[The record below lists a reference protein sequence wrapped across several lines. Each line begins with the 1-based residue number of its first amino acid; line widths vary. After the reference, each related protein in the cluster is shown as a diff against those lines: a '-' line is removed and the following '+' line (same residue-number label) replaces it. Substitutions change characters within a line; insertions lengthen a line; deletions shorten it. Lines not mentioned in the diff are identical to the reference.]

1 MTMSIRSAAFAVFV
15 ALLAVAPA
23 RAGVTAT
30 ETFVQEFPL
39 DIGGSFWLDDPLGN
53 VEIIGTDGP
62 GMIVTAVKITN
73 GSDKGS
79 IEEGRRLTQVSV
91 GGDSRQREIR
101 TISPD
106 TNHPR
111 WISYVSYS
119 IRVPRTVH
127 VTLNVG
133 TADVVR
139 VVNIVGNVIVKNVNG
154 LVRLESVSG
163 ATTVDTI
170 NGNISA
176 DFPANPGA
184 NFDLVTVNGQ
194 VEVRVPQDANFQ
206 WVANTLRGE
215 ILTTLPVR
223 GAFTGTVFRGNLN
236 SPGGP
241 TITTATLMGRA
252 YLLRNGSR
260 TSEATSVSLL
270 RNLQGGV
277 AAGKNASNREV
288 PLRAPAAAETIQTP
302 LVEGNLRFTTTLGNV
317 FVGEIRGEAHINTGA
332 GEVELN
338 SVYGKCEV
346 SSGGGPL
353 KLGEIFGDLVARTSA
368 GDVLIRAAREGGYV
382 YTGGGIIRVVYTGGP
397 LRLES
402 NGGDILVRQASAPV
416 SAETRSGDINITVD
430 PRFKTQKVDAKTH
443 GGNITLKISPGF
455 GATVE
460 ANVTTSADNP
470 NAITSDLPGLVIIRE
485 QVGKRMRIKAT
496 GKINGG
502 GEKVTLSSE
511 DGDIHIVTQT
521 APPITLMEPSGN
533 Q

>member
-1 MTMSIRSAAFAVFV
+1 MSIRSVAFAVV
-15 ALLAVAPA
+15 VTLLAVAPA

-30 ETFVQEFPL
+30 DSLVQEFPL
-39 DIGGSFWLDDPLGN
+39 DIGGSFWLEDPLGN
-53 VEIIGTDGP
+53 VEIIGTDTP

-73 GSDKGS
+73 GSDRGAVD
-79 IEEGRRLTQVSV
+79 EGRRLTQVSV

-101 TISPD
+101 TVSPD
-106 TNHPR
+106 VSHPR

-119 IRVPRTVH
+119 IRVPRSVH

-154 LVRLESVSG
+154 LVRLESIGG

-223 GAFTGTVFRGNLN
+223 GSFTGTVFRGNLN

-260 TSEATSVSLL
+260 TSEATSVSLQ
-270 RNLQGGV
+270 RNISDREPV
-277 AAGKNASNREV
+277 AR
-288 PLRAPAAAETIQTP
+288 PAAARTVQTA
-302 LVEGNLRFTTTLGNV
+302 LVQGNFPFTTTLGNV
-317 FVGEIRGEAHINTGA
+317 LVGEIRGEAHINTGA
-332 GEVELN
+332 GEVELGT
-338 SVYGKCEV
+338 VFGKCEV

-353 KLGEIFGDLVARTSA
+353 NLGEIFGDLVARTSA
-368 GDVLIRAAREGGYV
+368 GNVLIRAAREGGYV
-382 YTGGGIIRVVYTGGP
+382 YTGGGIIRVVYAGGP
-397 LRLES
+397 MHLES
-402 NGGDILVRQASAPV
+402 GGGDIVVRQASAPV
-416 SAETRSGDINITVD
+416 SADTRSGDIDISMD
-430 PRFKTQKVDAKTH
+430 PRFKTQKVDAKTT
-443 GGNITLKISPGF
+443 GGNITLKVSPAF

-460 ANVTTSADNP
+460 ANVSTSADNP
-470 NAITSDLPGLVIIRE
+470 NAITSDLPGLTIIRE

-496 GKINGG
+496 GRINGG
-502 GEKVTLSSE
+502 GEKITLNAE

-521 APPITLMEPSGN
+521 VPPITLMEPTGS
-533 Q
+533 QR

>member
-1 MTMSIRSAAFAVFV
+1 MIMSIRSVSFAVVV
-15 ALLAVAPA
+15 ALLAVGPA

-39 DIGGSFWLDDPLGN
+39 DIGGSFWLNDPLGN
-53 VEIIGTDGP
+53 VEIIGVDGP

-79 IEEGRRLTQVSV
+79 IDEGRRLTQVIVS
-91 GGDSRQREIR
+91 GDSRQREIR
-101 TISPD
+101 TVSPD
-106 TNHPR
+106 VSHPR

-176 DFPANPGA
+176 DFPGNPGA

-260 TSEATSVSLL
+260 TNEATSVSLL
-270 RNLQGGV
+270 RNLQG
-277 AAGKNASNREV
+277 APAGKNASNREP
-288 PLRAPAAAETIQTP
+288 PLRAAAAETIQTP
-302 LVEGNLRFTTTLGNV
+302 LVDGNLRFHTTLGNV
-317 FVGEIRGEAHINTGA
+317 LVGEIRGEAHINTGA

-338 SVYGKCEV
+338 TVYGKCDV

-353 KLGEIFGDLVARTSA
+353 NLGEIFGDLVARTSA
-368 GDVLIRAAREGGYV
+368 GDVLVRAAREGGYV
-382 YTGGGIIRVVYTGGP
+382 YTGGGIIRVAYTGGP

-402 NGGDILVRQASAPV
+402 NGGDIVVRQASAPV
-416 SAETRSGDINITVD
+416 TAETRSGDITITVD
-430 PRFKTQKVDAKTH
+430 PRFKTQKVDAKTN
-443 GGNITLKISPGF
+443 GGNITLKVSPGF

-485 QVGKRMRIKAT
+485 QIGKRMRIKAT
-496 GKINGG
+496 GRINGG
-502 GEKVTLSSE
+502 GEKVTLNSE
-511 DGDIHIVTQT
+511 DGDVHIVTQT

>member
-1 MTMSIRSAAFAVFV
+1 MTMSIRSVAFAVLV
-15 ALLAVAPA
+15 SLLAVAPA
-23 RAGVTAT
+23 RAGVTST
-30 ETFVQEFPL
+30 ETFIQEFPL

-53 VEIIGTDGP
+53 VEIIGVDGP
-62 GMIVTAVKITN
+62 GMVVTAVKITN
-73 GSDKGS
+73 GTDKGS
-79 IEEGRRLTQVSV
+79 VDEGRKVTQVAV

-106 TNHPR
+106 ASHPR

-139 VVNIVGNVIVKNVNG
+139 VVNIIGNVIVKNVNG
-154 LVRLESVSG
+154 LVRLESISG

-176 DFPANPGA
+176 DFPNNPGA
-184 NFDLVTVNGQ
+184 NFDLITVNGQ

-223 GAFTGTVFRGNLN
+223 GTFTGTVFRGNLN

-260 TSEATSVSLL
+260 TSEATSISVQ
-270 RNLQGGV
+270 RNIQGGV
-277 AAGKNASNREV
+277 TGKNASNRE
-288 PLRAPAAAETIQTP
+288 PSPRPPGPETIQTP
-302 LVEGNLRFTTTLGNV
+302 LVQGNLRFNTTLGNV
-317 FVGEIRGEAHINTGA
+317 LVGEIRGEAHINTGA
-332 GEVELN
+332 GEVALQT
-338 SVYGKCEV
+338 VYGKCDV

-353 KLGEIFGDLVARTSA
+353 DLGEIYGDLVARTSA
-368 GDVLIRAAREGGYV
+368 GDVLVRAAREGGYV

-402 NGGDILVRQASAPV
+402 GGGDILVRQASAPV
-416 SAETRSGDINITVD
+416 SADTRSGDISITLD
-430 PRFKTQKVDAKTH
+430 PRFKTQKVDAKTS
-443 GGNITLKISPGF
+443 GGNITLKVSPTF

-460 ANVTTSADNP
+460 ANVTTSSDNA
-470 NAITSDLPGLVIIRE
+470 NAITSDLPGLVIVRE

-502 GEKVTLSSE
+502 GEKITLNSE

-521 APPITLMEPSGN
+521 APPITLMEPNGAR
-533 Q
+533 

>member
-1 MTMSIRSAAFAVFV
+1 MIMSIRSVAFAVV
-15 ALLAVAPA
+15 VTLLAVVPA

-30 ETFVQEFPL
+30 ETFIQEFSL
-39 DIGGSFWLDDPLGN
+39 GIGGSFWLDDPLGN
-53 VEIIGTDGP
+53 VEIIGVDGP

-73 GSDKGS
+73 GTDKGS
-79 IEEGRRLTQVSV
+79 VDEGRKLTQVSV
-91 GGDSRQREIR
+91 GGDAGQREVR
-101 TISPD
+101 TISPEVS
-106 TNHPR
+106 HPR

-154 LVRLESVSG
+154 LVRLESIAG

-176 DFPANPGA
+176 DFPNNPGA

-260 TSEATSVSLL
+260 TSEATSVSMQ
-270 RNLQGGV
+270 RNI
-277 AAGKNASNREV
+277 SNREAS
-288 PLRAPAAAETIQTP
+288 PRPQAAKTIQTP
-302 LVEGNLRFTTTLGNV
+302 LVQGNWRFNTPLGNV

-332 GEVELN
+332 GEVELGT
-338 SVYGKCEV
+338 VFGKCEV

-353 KLGEIFGDLVARTSA
+353 NLGEIFGDLVARTSA

-382 YTGGGIIRVVYTGGP
+382 YTGGGIIRVIYTGGP

-402 NGGDILVRQASAPV
+402 GGGDILVRQASAPV
-416 SAETRSGDINITVD
+416 SAETRSGDINITLD
-430 PRFKTQKVDAKTH
+430 PRFRTQKIDAKTT
-443 GGNITLKISPGF
+443 GGSITLKVSPSF

-470 NAITSDLPGLVIIRE
+470 NSITSDLAGLVIIRE

-496 GKINGG
+496 GKLNGG
-502 GEKVTLSSE
+502 GEKITLNTE

-521 APPITLMEPSGN
+521 TPPITLMEPSGG
-533 Q
+533 QQ